1 LTPEL
6 EREIILIRKAWK
18 IAAALGSLLLCATS
32 LFAGTVTGRLQT
44 ATGGA
49 VTNGTLSFRLS
60 QPAVLVGTASVVTS
74 PASCYISAV
83 GNIVGVPDPLVAPI
97 LSANT
102 ISGTLPAG
110 TYYMV
115 LTYAGAS
122 GESVA
127 SPESTVVLSAQ
138 GTLIVAAPVKQ
149 PSNATGYNV
158 YIGTT
163 SGAETLQASVTGFTQ
178 YSQTSALAGGAALP
192 SSNSSICSLAF
203 SDQLIP
209 SGTYYS
215 VNLVNKNGSTIAG
228 FPQTWCTYGGQSGVI
243 NVSNGAPTG
252 NCGTNGVF
260 YPTPILAVPP
270 NNAPQSI
277 SSPMAFAGSVAF
289 TGPVSESLS
298 HVFTN
303 AGLFDNTK
311 YNQYFTMAIG
321 GCNNQTLY
329 SLLNGGNETAAF
341 NACIKVP
348 LGATQRQSD
357 AVAGMVDVF
366 SGDTSPA
373 VGVFGGALGDSTNA
387 RGWGTNMVFIDNG
400 FATPNGY
407 AGEFDY
413 DVANVATVPHGILVT
428 GLWSAQATQ
437 GEAIGIA
444 QNNTAFHWP
453 IGLRFFVGATN
464 ALDNGDAAIEFNA
477 TSAANN
483 SPSQGFNMFAV
494 PSGGGNVG
502 VSVKLLPTGILN
514 IDNPSN
520 THNVPGINLN
530 NIPLTQTIGSG
541 TSTSNGTAI
550 GPGTSQ
556 AQPAISISGATTT
569 DTARCALN
577 ATPPAT
583 WQTGITFLPPVVTAN
598 TVTPW
603 ISNGTTGSIT
613 PVAAV
618 IRCTVT
624 R

>member
-1 LTPEL
+1 ME
-6 EREIILIRKAWK
+6 
-18 IAAALGSLLLCATS
+18 
-32 LFAGTVTGRLQT
+32 
-44 ATGGA
+44 
-49 VTNGTLSFRLS
+49 
-60 QPAVLVGTASVVTS
+60 
-74 PASCYISAV
+74 
-83 GNIVGVPDPLVAPI
+83 
-97 LSANT
+97 
-102 ISGTLPAG
+102 
-110 TYYMV
+110 
-115 LTYAGAS
+115 
-122 GESVA
+122 
-127 SPESTVVLSAQ
+127 
-138 GTLIVAAPVKQ
+138 
-149 PSNATGYNV
+149 
-158 YIGTT
+158 
-163 SGAETLQASVTGFTQ
+163 
-178 YSQTSALAGGAALP
+178 
-192 SSNSSICSLAF
+192 
-203 SDQLIP
+203 
-209 SGTYYS
+209 
-215 VNLVNKNGSTIAG
+215 
-228 FPQTWCTYGGQSGVI
+228 
-243 NVSNGAPTG
+243 
-252 NCGTNGVF
+252 
-260 YPTPILAVPP
+260 
-270 NNAPQSI
+270 
-277 SSPMAFAGSVAF
+277 
-289 TGPVSESLS
+289 
-298 HVFTN
+298 
-303 AGLFDNTK
+303 
-311 YNQYFTMAIG
+311 
-321 GCNNQTLY
+321 
-329 SLLNGGNETAAF
+329 
-341 NACIKVP
+341 
-348 LGATQRQSD
+348 
-357 AVAGMVDVF
+357 
-366 SGDTSPA
+366 
-373 VGVFGGALGDSTNA
+373 
-387 RGWGTNMVFIDNG
+387 
-400 FATPNGY
+400 
-407 AGEFDY
+407 
-413 DVANVATVPHGILVT
+413 
-428 GLWSAQATQ
+428 
-437 GEAIGIA
+437 GIA